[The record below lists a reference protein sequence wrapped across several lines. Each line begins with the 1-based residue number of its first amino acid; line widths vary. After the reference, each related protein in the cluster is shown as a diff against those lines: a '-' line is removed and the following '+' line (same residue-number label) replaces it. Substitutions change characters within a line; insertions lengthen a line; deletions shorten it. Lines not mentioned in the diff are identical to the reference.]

1 MAIMAINV
9 GDKIPSATLRRK
21 DENGI
26 TQIKT
31 DDLFKGKKT
40 VLFSVPGA
48 FTPTCSAKHLPGF
61 VQNSEALK
69 GKGVDQVVCMAV
81 NDAFVMDAWGKA
93 QNVGDKVQ
101 LMADG
106 NGEFAKALGLDFDA
120 SGPGLGVRS
129 QRFSMLI
136 DDGVVKKIN
145 IEKPG
150 AFEVSSAEAM
160 LAQL

>member
-31 DDLFKGKKT
+31 DELFKGKKT

-69 GKGVDQVVCMAV
+69 GKGVDQVICMAV

-93 QNVGDKVQ
+93 QNVGDKVS
-101 LMADG
+101 LLSDG

-136 DDGVVKKIN
+136 DDGVVKKLN
-145 IEKPG
+145 VEKPG

>member
-1 MAIMAINV
+1 MSINV

-21 DENGI
+21 DESGI

-31 DDLFKGKKT
+31 DELFKGKK
-40 VLFSVPGA
+40 VVVFSVPGA

-61 VQNSEALK
+61 VQNADAIK
-69 GKGVDQVVCMAV
+69 KKGVDEIICVAV

-93 QNVGDKVQ
+93 QNTAGKVTM
-101 LMADG
+101 LADG
-106 NGEFAKALGLDFDA
+106 NAEFAKAIGLDFDA

-129 QRFSMLI
+129 QRFSMLVE
-136 DDGVVKKIN
+136 DGVVKKLN

-160 LAQL
+160 MAQL